1 GTQAQAA
8 QAALAAINSFLS
20 IAPRKYY
27 AILGTVASGNAGGA
41 TATAIFQ
48 QQIPIIPAFCTAIDY
63 NINLPV
69 TLTLPA
75 STGVATLSPFAPYSA
90 IANQITLGGAPPWPL
105 TEMTPWYL
113 DMVQHRVDYDPDYP
127 GLGNNAGIFA
137 NILDQGP

>member
-1 GTQAQAA
+1 MKFNDPIVERAARIAKLTNAKMQVQQQSSGTQAQAA

-75 STGVATLSPFAPYSA
+75 STGVATLSPFAPYS
-90 IANQITLGGAPPWPL
+90 
-105 TEMTPWYL
+105 
-113 DMVQHRVDYDPDYP
+113 
-127 GLGNNAGIFA
+127 
-137 NILDQGP
+137 

>member
-48 QQIPIIPAFCTAIDY
+48 QQIPIIPAFC
-63 NINLPV
+63 
-69 TLTLPA
+69 
-75 STGVATLSPFAPYSA
+75 SA

-137 NILDQGP
+137 N